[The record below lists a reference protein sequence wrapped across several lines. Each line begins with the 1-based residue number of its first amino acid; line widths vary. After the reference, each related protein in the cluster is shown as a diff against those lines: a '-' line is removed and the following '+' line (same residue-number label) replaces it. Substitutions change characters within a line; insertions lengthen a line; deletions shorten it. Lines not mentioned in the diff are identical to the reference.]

1 MRRSPSFL
9 FAGCLLLTML
19 ATPSGA
25 ASDDA
30 ELAREIRN
38 YTRVD
43 DTVACAGA
51 TPVEMMPRLRA
62 AGFRTVVNFRT
73 EGESGADVEE
83 SKRAAEESGLR
94 YVHLPFREPTAEIAE
109 SFLEV
114 AADEDSGPLF
124 VHCGSANRVGAM
136 WLIKRVVVDG
146 WSVEKA
152 TAEAEEIGLRSA
164 GLKAFALDYVA
175 KSSG

>member
-1 MRRSPSFL
+1 MNRRTALAASL
-9 FAGCLLLTML
+9 CLLALPGLTL
-19 ATPSGA
+19 AQA
-25 ASDDA
+25 DDA

-51 TPVEMMPRLRA
+51 TPVEMMPRLRK

-73 EGESGADVEE
+73 DGESGARIEE
-83 SKRAAEESGLR
+83 SKKAAAEAGLR
-94 YVHLPFREPTAEIAE
+94 YVHLPFREPSAEIAK

-114 AADEDSGPLF
+114 AGDEDAGPLF

-152 TAEAEEIGLRSA
+152 TEEAEEIGLRSA
-164 GLKAFALDYVA
+164 GLKAFALDYV
-175 KSSG
+175 SQNQG